1 MRRALCDFLP
11 QKPGMWVELSENES
25 RHLLSVLRLGP
36 GDEIELLDGG
46 GGSAPARIEFK
57 GKSPGAVLIESPRID
72 LARASAPVELYQSV
86 LKGEAMEWVIEKCV
100 ELGVRALTPVE
111 TEFSVV
117 KLKKK
122 GLESFQE
129 RWQKMADQALK
140 QCGRLDRMVIRTP
153 VPFETAI
160 ENPGPWVWL
169 DEDLASQGGEDSH
182 LNRRCPSGGAE
193 HPVRIL
199 IGPEGGFSPKEKS
212 RLLQLTGSEKRGIN
226 RVHLGSLILRAET
239 AALAAVAIAVAQH
252 YGKR

>member
-36 GDEIELLDGG
+36 GDEIELLDGN
-46 GGSAPARIEFK
+46 GGSAAARIEFK
-57 GKSPGAVLIESPRID
+57 GKTPGAVLMEAPRID
-72 LARASAPVELYQSV
+72 PKRTSAPVDLFVSV
-86 LKGEAMEWVIEKCV
+86 LKGEAMEWVIEKSV
-100 ELGVRALTPVE
+100 ELGVRSLTPVE

-122 GLESFQE
+122 GLENFQE

-140 QCGRLDRMVIRTP
+140 QCGRLDRMTIHTP
-153 VPFETAI
+153 IPFEVAL
-160 ENPGPWVWL
+160 EKQGPWVWL
-169 DEDLASQGGEDSH
+169 DEDLAAK
-182 LNRRCPSGGAE
+182 GGAE
-193 HPVRIL
+193 SHLSIVCPETKEDRPVRIL

-212 RLLQLTGSEKRGIN
+212 RLLQLTGSEKREIK
-226 RVHLGSLILRAET
+226 RAHLGSLILRAET
-239 AALAAVAIAVAQH
+239 AALAAVSIAVGQH

>member
-1 MRRALCDFLP
+1 
-11 QKPGMWVELSENES
+11 MWVDLSENES

-36 GDEIELLDGG
+36 GDEIELLDGR

-57 GKSPGAVLIESPRID
+57 GKSPGAVLTEPPKID
-72 LARASAPVELYQSV
+72 PARTSAPVELFISV
-86 LKGEAMEWVIEKCV
+86 LKGEAMEWVIEKSV

-122 GLESFQE
+122 GLENFQE

-140 QCGRLDRMVIRTP
+140 QCGRLDRMVIHTP
-153 VPFETAI
+153 APFEIAL
-160 ENPGPWVWL
+160 EKPGPWVWL
-169 DEDLASQGGEDSH
+169 DEDLALNGGIESH
-182 LNRRCPSGGAE
+182 LSRGCPSATSE
-193 HPVRIL
+193 QPVRLL

-212 RLLQLTGSEKRGIN
+212 RLLQLTGSEKKEIKRA
-226 RVHLGSLILRAET
+226 HLGSLILRAET
-239 AALAAVAIAVAQH
+239 AALAAVAIAVGQH

>member
-36 GDEIELLDGG
+36 GDEIELLDGR
-46 GGSAPARIEFK
+46 GGSAPARIDFK

-72 LARASAPVELYQSV
+72 PSRTSAPVELYMAV
-86 LKGEAMEWVIEKCV
+86 LKGEAMEWVIEKSV

-140 QCGRLDRMVIRTP
+140 QCGRLDRMVIHTP
-153 VPFETAI
+153 VPLEAAL
-160 ENPGPWVWL
+160 EKSGPWVWL
-169 DEDLASQGGEDSH
+169 DEDLAAKGGVEHH
-182 LNRRCPSGGAE
+182 LTRACPLAPE
-193 HPVRIL
+193 ERPVRIL

-212 RLLQLTGSEKRGIN
+212 RLLQLTGSKKREIN

-239 AALAAVAIAVAQH
+239 AALASVAIVVGQH

>member
-36 GDEIELLDGG
+36 GDEIELLDGNG
-46 GGSAPARIEFK
+46 ASAPAQIEFK
-57 GKSPGAVLIESPRID
+57 GKSPGAVLMEAPRTD
-72 LARASAPVELYQSV
+72 SRRTSAPVELFVSV
-86 LKGEAMEWVIEKCV
+86 LKGEAMEWVIEKSV

-122 GLESFQE
+122 GLENFQE

-140 QCGRLDRMVIRTP
+140 QCGRLDRMAIHTP
-153 VPFETAI
+153 APFETAL
-160 ENPGPWVWL
+160 EKPGPWVWL
-169 DEDLASQGGEDSH
+169 DEDLATKGGIESH
-182 LNRRCPSGGAE
+182 LGRLCPVAE
-193 HPVRIL
+193 EVRPVRIL

-212 RLLQLTGSEKRGIN
+212 RLLQLTGGEKREIN
-226 RVHLGSLILRAET
+226 RAHLGSLILRAET
-239 AALAAVAIAVAQH
+239 AALAAVAIAVGQH